1 PLIDQP
7 SSGSEQERGA
17 PITGT
22 WMVAALMIWAATAAP
37 QALQPSVVPLT
48 APTLPLWPAA
58 GVLLGLLPSLAAPA
72 PLSPPAPTHEPPPPN
87 ELPAAPARAVRNQRR
102 PEQPAPDPHPRPG
115 NTTTKPHPDR
125 QPATSREPLPADE
138 APAGPLQV
146 RNRRRP
152 EPSTPPAAEPHPQP
166 NSTTTEPHP
175 NTATNAHRGPA
186 PGARPD
192 TDAAHSTRPATAP
205 HPQPG
210 DTTTK
215 PHPDPQPTT
224 SRKPLPADEAPARPA
239 RGRGGLCGPGSG
251 ASSDSRPA
259 DAPDNHPTAHT
270 SPGGER
276 GSARAEAG
284 PEEATQ

>member
-1 PLIDQP
+1 ALGGLWLGGRRSVRSRYRPDRWGIRAWLVAG
-7 SSGSEQERGA
+7 SGA
-17 PITGT
+17 A
-22 WMVAALMIWAATAAP
+22 VAALMIWAATAAP

-72 PLSPPAPTHEPPPPN
+72 PLSPSAPTHEPPPPN
-87 ELPAAPARAVRNQRR
+87 EP
-102 PEQPAPDPHPRPG
+102 
-115 NTTTKPHPDR
+115 
-125 QPATSREPLPADE
+125 
-138 APAGPLQV
+138 PAGPLQV

-152 EPSTPPAAEPHPQP
+152 EPSTPPAAGPHPQP

-175 NTATNAHRGPA
+175 NTATNAHPGPA
-186 PGARPD
+186 PGARPDTD

-205 HPQPG
+205 HPHPG
-210 DTTTK
+210 DTTTE
-215 PHPDPQPTT
+215 PHPDPQPTA
-224 SRKPLPADEAPARPA
+224 SHEPLPADEAPARPA
-239 RGRGGLCGPGSG
+239 RGRGRRCGPGSG

-276 GSARAEAG
+276 GSARAKAG